1 MTLLLVLFALFG
13 GSLLA
18 IQPGVNAQ
26 LGAHAGNPVWA
37 AMVSFVVGALSL
49 LSFLTATRSPWPS
62 GAALAQAPWW
72 AWIGGVLGAV
82 YVSAAV
88 IGAPRLGAA
97 VLVGLVI
104 AGQTITA
111 LVIDHWGLVGLP
123 VHHINAGRLA
133 GAALLLAGVA
143 LIRMF

>member
-13 GSLLA
+13 GALLA

-26 LGAHAGNPVWA
+26 LGSHAGNPVWA

-49 LSFLTATRSPWPS
+49 LSFLTVTRSPWPS

-97 VLVGLVI
+97 VLVALVI
-104 AGQTITA
+104 AGQTITS
-111 LVIDHWGLVGLP
+111 LVIDHFGLVGLP
-123 VHHINAGRLA
+123 VHHISTGRLA
-133 GAALLLAGVA
+133 GAALLLIGVA